1 MLNKNVID
9 EINAKVGEILQNSP
23 AKDLE
28 KNFQNSDIIKNGF
41 SYNFTTGKK
50 KSTSFQDELVKCR
63 NNSDS

>member
-1 MLNKNVID
+1 MSI
-9 EINAKVGEILQNSP
+9 EILDLYALEFMRTK